1 MTSYKDYKQRALQD
15 PDFKAEYDKLQE
27 EYDLIQEL
35 IDARKQHLTQKELAM
50 RTGITQADISR
61 IEKGLRNPSLSTVKK
76 MAHGLGKQIRLVP
89 AIKKVNL

>member
-35 IDARKQHLTQKELAM
+35 IDARKQQHLTQKELAM
-50 RTGITQADISR
+50 RTVGVDLRKHGMADNQITVTLNWGDND
-61 IEKGLRNPSLSTVKK
+61 EK
-76 MAHGLGKQIRLVP
+76 
-89 AIKKVNL
+89 